1 MKRFVRHIL
10 FSSALVLA
18 GSNGS
23 AQELNFE
30 GMLAGWMTG
39 SQSQN
44 FNAQTG
50 LRYIPGL
57 SGEYKINEKY
67 TLDAEL
73 SGYVSGTA
81 TFWSD
86 DSISL
91 DERLK
96 PYRMWARFSGDQFEI
111 RAGLQKINFGSAT
124 ILRPLMWFDQID
136 PRDPLQLTDGVY
148 GLLGRYYF
156 LNNANIWV
164 WALYG
169 NKNVKGWE
177 SVASDKNK
185 VEYGSRV
192 QYPVS
197 DRGELA
203 LTYHHRN
210 ADYSSDQLAD
220 TRTGKYAVNEN
231 RIGLDGKFDLG
242 VGLWFEGTLAHQ
254 NLETNNIQQA
264 LNLGLDYTFRLGNG
278 LNLMSELVIFDVSD
292 KAFTSGQGVSF
303 TAVSL
308 NYPLNIFINL
318 NAIIFYDLSNNDIY
332 NFANFSLQFD
342 KWSFYVMGFWN
353 PDRFNIYQNLEGTNL
368 FAGKGMQLMFV
379 YNH

>member
-1 MKRFVRHIL
+1 MKKPFPHMMLI
-10 FSSALVLA
+10 AVLIMA
-18 GSNGS
+18 GSHGF

-39 SQSQN
+39 SQSQK

-57 SGEYKINEKY
+57 SGEYKVGDSY

-111 RAGLQKINFGSAT
+111 RAGLQKINFGSSNM
-124 ILRPLMWFDQID
+124 LRPLMWFDQID

-164 WALYG
+164 WGLVG
-169 NKNVKGWE
+169 NKNLKGWE
-177 SVASDKNK
+177 SVPSDKK
-185 VEYGSRV
+185 KIEYGSRM
-192 QYPVS
+192 QHPVF

-203 LTYHHRN
+203 VSYHHRH
-210 ADYSSDQLAD
+210 ADFSQYQLTD
-220 TRTGKYAVNEN
+220 TRTGEYAVNEN
-231 RIGLDGKFDLG
+231 RIGVDGKFDLG
-242 VGLWFEGTLAHQ
+242 VGLWFEGTLSHQ
-254 NLETNNIQQA
+254 NLDSNNIQQS
-264 LNLGLDYTFRLGNG
+264 LNLGLDYTFSLGNG
-278 LNLMSELVIFDVSD
+278 LNMMSELVMFDVSD
-292 KAFTSGQGVSF
+292 QAFIPGRSITFS
-303 TAVSL
+303 ALSL
-308 NYPLNIFINL
+308 NYPLNLFVNL
-318 NAIIFYDLSNNDIY
+318 SAIIFYDWANNDIY
-332 NFANFSLQFD
+332 NFANCSLQFD

-353 PDRFNIYQNLEGTNL
+353 PEIFGIYQNLEGTNL

>member
-1 MKRFVRHIL
+1 MKKLVRHIL
-10 FSSALVLA
+10 FSAALVLA
-18 GSNGS
+18 GSTGS
-23 AQELNFE
+23 AQELNFK
-30 GMLAGWMTG
+30 GMLVGWMTG
-39 SQSQN
+39 SQSQK

-73 SGYVSGTA
+73 SVNAYGSA
-81 TFWSD
+81 TFWSN
-86 DSISL
+86 DSISF

-111 RAGLQKINFGSAT
+111 RAGLQKINFGSST
-124 ILRPLMWFDQID
+124 MLRPLMWFDQID

-164 WALYG
+164 WGLYG

-177 SVASDKNK
+177 FTPSDKK
-185 VEYGSRV
+185 KIEYGSRV
-192 QYPVS
+192 QYPVI

-203 LTYHHRN
+203 LSYHHRH
-210 ADYSSDQLAD
+210 ADYSEQQLID

-242 VGLWFEGTLAHQ
+242 VGLWFEGSIVQQ
-254 NLETNNIQQA
+254 NLDSFNIRQS
-264 LNLGLDYTFRLGNG
+264 LNLGLDYTFGLGNG
-278 LNLMSELVIFDVSD
+278 LNLMSEVFVFDISD
-292 KAFTSGQGVSF
+292 QAFTSGESIAF
-303 TAVSL
+303 SAASL
-308 NYPLNIFINL
+308 SYPLNLFVNV
-318 NAIIFYDLSNNDIY
+318 NAIIFYDWSNNDIY
-332 NFANFSLQFD
+332 NFVNCSLQFD
-342 KWSFYVMGFWN
+342 KWSFYIMGFWN